1 MSLEHL
7 FFPRGV
13 AVVGSM
19 RPGKIGSVLIGQL
32 LDGGY
37 PDLFAVNPKGEGTH
51 GIPGFRSI
59 CEIGRP
65 VDLVVV
71 ASPAETVA
79 SVIEDAGRAGARAVI
94 VITAGFSEVGNK
106 KGEAEI
112 VARAR
117 EFGIRLVGPNCAG
130 IVNTASSLYPT
141 LETRPPAGAVAF
153 VSQSGALGGAV
164 LSWAEEQGVGFSKF
178 ISYGNGADLTEVD
191 FLDYLRDDPD
201 SRVVCL
207 YIETVSD
214 GRRFLESARRL
225 TAEKPLLVIKAG
237 RSPSGRR
244 ATLSHTGS
252 LAGED
257 AVYDAA
263 IRQAG
268 GIRVDTIEEMFD
280 LCRGFVH
287 LPPVRG
293 RRLAI
298 VTNSGGPGVL
308 AADRAEAVGL
318 SVDPPSERLRE
329 RLAGRLPPI
338 CSLANP
344 IDLTVEGGEEEYRF
358 ALEAVLGEYDCA
370 LAMNVSPAYLDPSP
384 LARGVVSAAAG
395 IDKPIAACFMAGRPV
410 ASALPILER
419 GGVPNFAT
427 GERAV
432 EVLARMAAYEERK
445 GLVEGVEPV
454 EPEGDLPG
462 EGPLLEPDG
471 LDLLERLGLPVP
483 ERELVRSADRA
494 VEAARRIGYPVV
506 MKLVAAG
513 IVHKS
518 DIGGVVVGLNGD
530 GEVESAFLRL
540 KGIGGAQFAGVLV
553 VSQIEGA
560 HEVLVGCSR
569 DPKFGPVVAVGLG
582 GIYTELLSDVSF
594 RICPIGEEEALRMIG
609 ELRAGA
615 VLKGARGGS
624 KADIR
629 ALARLVADVSQMM
642 FKYPNIA
649 EIDLNPVFALKDGAF
664 IGDARII
671 RKGGKG

>member
-7 FFPRGV
+7 FRPRGV

-19 RPGKIGSVLIGQL
+19 RPGKIGSVLIGQI

-37 PDLFAVNPKGEGTH
+37 TDLFAVNPRGEGAR
-51 GIPGFRSI
+51 GVPGFRSLE
-59 CEIGRP
+59 EIGRP
-65 VDLVVV
+65 VDLVVI
-71 ASPAETVA
+71 ASPPETVA
-79 SVIEDAGRAGARAVI
+79 SVIEDAGRSGAKAAI
-94 VITAGFSEVGNK
+94 VITAGFSEVGNVE
-106 KGEAEI
+106 GEMEVVE
-112 VARAR
+112 VARR
-117 EFGIRLVGPNCAG
+117 YGIRLVGPNCAG
-130 IVNTASSLYPT
+130 IVDTASSLYPT
-141 LETRPPAGAVAF
+141 LETRPPAGEVAF

-164 LSWAEEQGVGFSKF
+164 LSWAAEQGVGFSKF
-178 ISYGNGADLTEVD
+178 VSYGNGADLTEVD
-191 FLDYLRDDPD
+191 FLDYLRRDPD

-214 GRRFLESARRL
+214 GRRFLESARL
-225 TAEKPLLVIKAG
+225 LSAEKPLLVIKAG
-237 RSPSGRR
+237 RSTSGRR

-257 AVYDAA
+257 PVYDAA

-268 GIRVDTIEEMFD
+268 GIRVETIEEMFD
-280 LCRGFVH
+280 LSRGFVH

-318 SVDPPSERLRE
+318 SVASPSDRLKE
-329 RLAGRLPPI
+329 KLAGRLPPI

-344 IDLTVEGGEEEYRF
+344 VDLTVEGGKEEYRF
-358 ALEAVLGEYDCA
+358 ALESVLDEYDCA
-370 LAMNVSPAYLDPSP
+370 LAMNVSPAYLDPKP
-384 LARGVVSAAAG
+384 LARGVVSAAAD

-410 ASALPILER
+410 EPALPILDE

-432 EVLARMAAYEERK
+432 EVLERMASYEERK
-445 GLVEGVEPV
+445 GSLEVVEPAGPV
-454 EPEGDLPG
+454 GDLPG
-462 EGPLLEPDG
+462 EGPLLEPEG

-483 ERELVRSADRA
+483 ERGLVRSVDRA

-506 MKLVAAG
+506 MKLVAPG

-518 DIGGVVVGLNGD
+518 DVGGVIVGIDGD
-530 GEVESAFLRL
+530 GEVESVFHRL
-540 KGIGGAQFAGVLV
+540 KGIGGERFAGVLV
-553 VSQIEGA
+553 VSQIEGG

-582 GIYTELLSDVSF
+582 GVYTEILSDVSF
-594 RICPIGEEEALRMIG
+594 RICPIDEEKAVRMIG
-609 ELRAGA
+609 ELRAA
-615 VLKGARGGS
+615 PVLSGARGGT
-624 KADIR
+624 KADIG
-629 ALARLVADVSQMM
+629 ALASLVAEVSQIM
-642 FKYPNIA
+642 FKYPNIE
-649 EIDLNPVFALKDGAF
+649 EIDLNPVFALENGAS

-671 RKGGKG
+671 RKGGEG

>member
-1 MSLEHL
+1 MDLTPL
-7 FFPRGV
+7 FEPRAV

-19 RPGKIGSVLIGQL
+19 KPGKIGSVLIGQL
-32 LDGGY
+32 VDGGY
-37 PDLFAVNPKGEGTH
+37 AAVYAVNPSGEGAL
-51 GIPGFRSI
+51 GVPGFRSI
-59 CEIGRP
+59 AEIERP

-71 ASPAETVA
+71 ASPAETVS
-79 SVIEDAGRAGARAVI
+79 SVIEDAGRAGARAAI
-94 VITAGFSEVGNK
+94 VITAGFSEVGNEK
-106 KGEAEI
+106 QEEEI

-130 IVNTASSLYPT
+130 IINTRFSLYPT
-141 LETRPPAGAVAF
+141 LETRPPAGEVAF

-178 ISYGNGADLTEVD
+178 VSYGNGADLTEVD

-214 GRRFLESARRL
+214 GRRFIESAYRL
-225 TAEKPLLVIKAG
+225 AEKKPLIVIKAG
-237 RSPSGRR
+237 RSASGRR

-257 AVYDAA
+257 AIYDAA

-268 GIRVDTIEEMFD
+268 GVRVDTIEEMFD

-318 SVDPPSERLRE
+318 PVDPPSDRLRE
-329 RLAGRLPPI
+329 RLAGDLPPI
-338 CSLANP
+338 CSLSNP
-344 IDLTVEGGEEEYRF
+344 IDLTVEGGEDEYRST
-358 ALEAVLGEYDCA
+358 LRAVLDEYDCA
-370 LAMNVSPAYLDPSP
+370 LAINVSPAYLDPEP
-384 LARGVVSAAAG
+384 LARGVVSASAG
-395 IDKPIAACFMAGRPV
+395 VKKPIVASFMAGRAV
-410 ASALPILER
+410 ASALPVLEE

-432 EVLARMAAYEERK
+432 EVLARMAAYEEKRRSVRSVPPA
-445 GLVEGVEPV
+445 G
-454 EPEGDLPG
+454 PEGEIPG

-471 LDLLERLGLPVP
+471 LDLLERLGLPVLK
-483 ERELVRSADRA
+483 RKLVLSADQA
-494 VEAARRIGYPVV
+494 VDASRRIGYPVA
-506 MKLVAAG
+506 MKVVSPA

-518 DIGGVVVGLNGD
+518 DVGGVIVGVSGD
-530 GEVESAFLRL
+530 DAARSGFARLR
-540 KGIGGAQFAGVLV
+540 GIAEGRFAGVLV
-553 VSQIEGA
+553 AQHIFGA
-560 HEVLVGCSR
+560 HEVLVGCSH
-569 DPKFGPVVAVGLG
+569 DPKFGPVVAVGIG
-582 GIYTELLSDVSF
+582 GIYTEILHDVSF
-594 RICPIGEEEALRMIG
+594 RISPIGEEEALRMIG
-609 ELRAGA
+609 ELRSEAI
-615 VLKGARGGS
+615 LRGARG
-624 KADIR
+624 KAPADLR
-629 ALARLVADVSQMM
+629 ALSRLIADVSQIM
-642 FKYPNIA
+642 FKYPNIE
-649 EIDLNPVFALKDGAF
+649 EIDLNPVFALEEGAL

-671 RKGGKG
+671 RKGGEG